1 MSKIACFGDSLIQGF
16 PFTEENSW
24 VACVETIIGMPM
36 LNHGCCGECCD
47 DIADRL
53 TRRFPDSQITHILFE
68 GGMNDIIQG
77 CPLSFSLEQIK
88 KAQHFSTMAN
98 RPFCLVLPWYC
109 AASELNP
116 LIQRLREAMLKNF
129 SDSCFLLDFEPMFG
143 PLSPRNRYFIWDGVH
158 PTAATYEE
166 LGRYAAPILQQWIES
181 TSEEDAKKKNI

>member
-109 AASELNP
+109 AASELIP
-116 LIQRLREAMLKNF
+116 
-129 SDSCFLLDFEPMFG
+129 
-143 PLSPRNRYFIWDGVH
+143 
-158 PTAATYEE
+158 
-166 LGRYAAPILQQWIES
+166 
-181 TSEEDAKKKNI
+181 

>member
-1 MSKIACFGDSLIQGF
+1 MSKLACFGDSLIQGF

-24 VACVETIIGMPM
+24 IVYVETITGIPM

-53 TRRFPDSQITHILFE
+53 IWHASDPQITHILFE
-68 GGMNDIIQG
+68 GGMNDLIQG

-88 KAQHFSTMAN
+88 KAQHFSAAAN

-109 AASELNP
+109 AAPELNP
-116 LIQRLREAMLKNF
+116 PIQRLREAILKNF
-129 SDSCFLLDFEPMFG
+129 SNSCFLLDFEPMFG
-143 PLSPRNRYFIWDGVH
+143 PQSPRNRYFIWDGVH

-166 LGRYAAPILQQWIES
+166 LGKFAAPILQQWIENS
-181 TSEEDAKKKNI
+181 SEENTTKNNT